1 MGTTVRMPFLSTC
14 LFVLL
19 ASCLSSISCRELPTQ
34 ELKWWKEGQ
43 DGTGGS
49 PETCMI
55 LHCGLEMT
63 ACYFEQECFDTLQC
77 MQECKDRPDMN
88 PCWFECQMTLG
99 ILSEK
104 FSAFVQC
111 IGEHGCFPEI
121 PPDGDCLAGPEDT
134 VQDITSL
141 DQVAGDWW
149 VVRGVNCGQDTHWS
163 GAYDWLPCQ
172 HARYIQLEDDYWV
185 NNTTYCGGRDSVCTT
200 KQFVTAPKATLVSPG
215 VIRIDYDDTPLL
227 PQVENWHLVS
237 MPDPNFML
245 VMWCGT
251 NPALDYNGGFLLSR
265 GRTQDGLTPESEATL
280 RAVSERL
287 GVSWDSMC
295 ITDNTQC
302 PQEP

>member
-1 MGTTVRMPFLSTC
+1 MGTVRMRSPSYC

-19 ASCLSSISCRELPTQ
+19 ASCLSSISCRELPRQ
-34 ELKWWKEGQ
+34 EIHWWKEGQ

-49 PETCMI
+49 PETCMF

-227 PQVENWHLVS
+227 PQVENWHVVS

-265 GRTQDGLTPESEATL
+265 GRTQDGLTPESEEAL

-287 GVSWDSMC
+287 GVSWDDMC